1 MGRQDTYQGNFLLNF
16 YSHLNLDTYKGSFMS
31 VFLSITSLSF
41 LPCRN
46 YVALLSSIESE
57 EWYCGKISRRT
68 AEEYLMGHI
77 NARGTFLIRYDSVCA
92 PAHPDV

>member
-1 MGRQDTYQGNFLLNF
+1 MKDTYQGNFI
-16 YSHLNLDTYKGSFMS
+16 SA
-31 VFLSITSLSF
+31 FLSIALLSF
-41 LPCRN
+41 FHCRN

-77 NARGTFLIRYDSVCA
+77 NARGTFLIR
-92 PAHPDV
+92 